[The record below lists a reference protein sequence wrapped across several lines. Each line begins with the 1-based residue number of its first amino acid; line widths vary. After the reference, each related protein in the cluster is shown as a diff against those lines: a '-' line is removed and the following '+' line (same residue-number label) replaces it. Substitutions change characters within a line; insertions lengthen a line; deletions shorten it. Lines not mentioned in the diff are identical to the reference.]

1 MNPPH
6 ILLVDDEPNILRALT
21 RLFFDKDYELH
32 TASSAAE
39 GLDILK
45 AQTVDLIIADYRM
58 PGMTGIDFFCNARL
72 VQPDAI
78 RIILSGF
85 ADIHALTQ
93 AINEGNIYKFIFKPW
108 NDEDLRTTVRLAL
121 EQRALMLQN
130 LSLEKELK
138 EKNRQLEEFNR
149 ELERKVEER
158 TQEIQYRNKVL
169 SVSQEILEHIP
180 IGVIGYDDEGEV
192 VIMNQQARVYFK
204 PGIGRKLAEV
214 LPADLAASCI
224 NLLDAEADS
233 QHWALTVDQQPFE
246 INLIRLNLDD
256 TIRGGIII
264 FQEATP
270 PPFTKADPLLACA
283 ESPA

>member
-1 MNPPH
+1 MIPPH

-32 TASSAAE
+32 TASSAQE
-39 GLDILK
+39 GLEILK
-45 AQTVDLIIADYRM
+45 KQAVDLIIADYRM
-58 PGMTGIDFFCNARL
+58 PGMTGIDFFHNARL

-85 ADIHALTQ
+85 ADVHALTE

-121 EQRALMLQN
+121 DQRTLLLEN
-130 LSLEKELK
+130 RSLEKELK

-158 TQEIQYRNKVL
+158 SQEIQYRNKVL

-204 PGIGRKLAEV
+204 PGIGRKLNDVLSAE
-214 LPADLAASCI
+214 LASSCI
-224 NLLDAEADS
+224 NLLNSNADS
-233 QHWALTVDQQPFE
+233 RHCTCTVDQQPFE
-246 INLIRLNLDD
+246 VHLIRLDIDD
-256 TIRGGIII
+256 TIRGGVII
-264 FQEATP
+264 FQEAAPLTISEVD
-270 PPFTKADPLLACA
+270 PFSACV
-283 ESPA
+283 ESPQ

>member
-1 MNPPH
+1 MISPQ

-21 RLFFDKDYELH
+21 RLFFDKEYELH

-45 AQTVDLIIADYRM
+45 TQTVDLIIADYRM
-58 PGMTGIDFFCNARL
+58 PGMSGIDFFRNARL

-85 ADIHALTQ
+85 ADIHALTE

-121 EQRALMLQN
+121 EQRALMQEN

-138 EKNRQLEEFNR
+138 EKNRLLEEFNR

-158 TQEIQYRNKVL
+158 SQEILYRNKVL

-204 PGIGRKLAEV
+204 PGIGRKLSDV
-214 LPADLAASCI
+214 LPEEVAASCI
-224 NLLDAEADS
+224 HLLNSEIDS
-233 QHWALTVDQQPFE
+233 QRCTCTVDQQPFE
-246 INLIRLNLDD
+246 INLFRLDIDD
-256 TIRGGIII
+256 TIRGGFII
-264 FQEATP
+264 FREALSPTLAN
-270 PPFTKADPLLACA
+270 ADFADACF